1 MSARERAAGYWAV
14 IAAAGQGERMS
25 RQEPKQ
31 YLSLCGRTLLEHTLR
46 PFLDCSVLSGIVVVI
61 ARQDSR
67 WSSLPVAQDPRV
79 RTVEGGAERMH
90 SVLNGLEELAR
101 DAAADDW
108 VLVHDAA
115 RPCLGRAELERLVG
129 TLEND
134 RVGGL
139 LALPVGDTLK
149 RADASGSHV
158 LSTVER
164 QGLWAAQTPQMFRY
178 ELLHRAL
185 QAAMRAGIQVTDEAG
200 AVESLGERPRLIP
213 GSPRNIKVT
222 RPEDLSLAEALLSGV
237 PDRA

>member
-1 MSARERAAGYWAV
+1 
-14 IAAAGQGERMS
+14 
-25 RQEPKQ
+25 
-31 YLSLCGRTLLEHTLR
+31 
-46 PFLDCSVLSGIVVVI
+46 VLSGIVVVI

-115 RPCLGRAELERLVG
+115 RPCLGRAELERLVS

-222 RPEDLSLAEALLSGV
+222 RPEDLSLAEAILSGV